1 MVDRGRMGLELR
13 TNQMVF
19 PMGEKVGQILNCIH
33 VVSEINIIEMS
44 QSFKFKES
52 VLFLPTN

>member
-33 VVSEINIIEMS
+33 VVSEIKMS
-44 QSFKFKES
+44 LSFKFKES
-52 VLFLPTN
+52 VLIVPTN